1 LGRSDSQTPLFVTE
15 GGPRED
21 PSFWRDRH
29 DRRIVQHRRRSV
41 EVLRHFARLNGARPG
56 RAPFLLL
63 IGIGVRLTYH
73 WGVTRGKVF
82 ALLVTA
88 GAVLALVIAGT
99 SQFTLPSNPTLL
111 FWLGAILAAGLLPVT
126 LGFGAVV
133 TMQFPLVFAVAILFD
148 PFVAMVIVGLA
159 SFDVREIRHEIPL
172 WRTMFNRSQLM
183 LATGAAS
190 ALIGANDS
198 GLFSFPEGFLG
209 ILWGAAAFLL
219 VNLGLVTVILSL
231 DRGVPI
237 REAISLLLPR
247 PVVGFWLTQVVLA
260 AFGVATA
267 AVYMRIEYY
276 VVVFLIPLLFAR
288 LSILGARAQQ
298 ELSDKVQ
305 KQQHS
310 LLEATERVFQER
322 ENERHRIAEEIH
334 DSSLQMLAA
343 ATYGLQNAAGL
354 IENEHPDDA
363 AEAIESVR
371 GAVDGAIHALRSSL
385 VDLRRSAVEQGGL
398 METIK
403 IYADQTS
410 LLWNR
415 EIRLEG
421 DVTHEPPIPIALAAF
436 QILQEGLTNSLK
448 HAKDSPI
455 TVRIDELD
463 SMVHIVVEDQGPGF
477 DPEVRVGEDHVGVK
491 LMRERAARVGGRL
504 ELASQP
510 GSGTR
515 LEAILP
521 AGVAH

>member
-1 LGRSDSQTPLFVTE
+1 M
-15 GGPRED
+15 
-21 PSFWRDRH
+21 
-29 DRRIVQHRRRSV
+29 
-41 EVLRHFARLNGARPG
+41 A
-56 RAPFLLL
+56 
-63 IGIGVRLTYH
+63 
-73 WGVTRGKVF
+73 
-82 ALLVTA
+82 
-88 GAVLALVIAGT
+88 IAG
-99 SQFTLPSNPTLL
+99 
-111 FWLGAILAAGLLPVT
+111 LAT
-126 LGFGAVV
+126 
-133 TMQFPLVFAVAILFD
+133 
-148 PFVAMVIVGLA
+148 
-159 SFDVREIRHEIPL
+159 FDVREIRREIPL
-172 WRTMFNRSQLM
+172 WRAMFNRSQAI
-183 LATGAAS
+183 LAVGAAS
-190 ALIGANDS
+190 AIISLNEGSIFAFPRGTIAISMGALAD
-198 GLFSFPEGFLG
+198 
-209 ILWGAAAFLL
+209 I
-219 VNLGLVTVILSL
+219 VINLGLVSIMLALHQGIAVSSAV
-231 DRGVPI
+231 R
-237 REAISLLLPR
+237 LLIPR
-247 PVVGFWLTQVVLA
+247 PVFGFWLTQFVLGCL
-260 AFGVATA
+260 GVATA
-267 AVYMRIEYY
+267 AVYLRIEYY
-276 VVVFLIPLLFAR
+276 VVAFLIPLLFAR

-298 ELSDKVQ
+298 ELSEKVQ

-354 IENEHPDDA
+354 IEDDHPDDA
-363 AEAIESVR
+363 GEAIESVR

-403 IYADQTS
+403 NYADQTS
-410 LLWNR
+410 LLWDR
-415 EIRLEG
+415 EIRLQG

-448 HAKDSPI
+448 HAKDGPV
-455 TVRIDELD
+455 TVRIEELD

-491 LMRERAARVGGRL
+491 LMRERAARVGGRI

>member
-1 LGRSDSQTPLFVTE
+1 VIKGKIFALLISLGAAAALVVAGRSDFPI
-15 GGPRED
+15 
-21 PSFWRDRH
+21 PS
-29 DRRIVQHRRRSV
+29 I
-41 EVLRHFARLNGARPG
+41 
-56 RAPFLLL
+56 
-63 IGIGVRLTYH
+63 
-73 WGVTRGKVF
+73 
-82 ALLVTA
+82 
-88 GAVLALVIAGT
+88 
-99 SQFTLPSNPTLL
+99 PTFL
-111 FWLGAILAAGLLPVT
+111 FWLAIIAAAGLLPVA
-126 LGFGAVV
+126 LGFGAEV
-133 TMQFPLVFAVAILFD
+133 TMQFPLVLAVAILFH

-159 SFDVREIRHEIPL
+159 SFDVREFHREIPL
-172 WRTMFNRSQLM
+172 WRAMFNRSQVM

-190 ALIGANDS
+190 AIVATSNAVR
-198 GLFSFPEGFLG
+198 FSFPESFVALLLAGF
-209 ILWGAAAFLL
+209 ALL
-219 VNLGLVTVILSL
+219 VINLGCVATILSL
-231 DRGVPI
+231 ASGVSI
-237 REAISLLLPR
+237 KVTLAQLLPK
-247 PVVGFWLTQVVLA
+247 PVVGFWLTHILLA

-267 AVYMRIEYY
+267 AVYLRIEYY

-403 IYADQTS
+403 NYADQTS

-491 LMRERAARVGGRL
+491 LMRERAARVGGRI